1 MPSSLHA
8 ATLRSVSLDIP
19 LPRHGRGSI
28 VTTGTPNPACDK
40 TKRGETMSIRAT
52 KRSGRSRRLALFT
65 GIAVAASV
73 IPAAAQASANSAAA
87 EKPVRG
93 GNITVGIFD
102 QVLTTCYS
110 PNVPNSALG
119 VLKTVYEGLVEKSSD
134 GKFVPFLAKT
144 IAPSADFK
152 SWTMTLRPGIKFSN
166 GEPLDAAA
174 VVLNLQA
181 LSGDYYLKNTAT
193 AVHTAGSGIPFT
205 ANLRKVEAT
214 GTDTVVMT
222 LWTSQVDWLDTL
234 YASGRFFMRAPST
247 IKNKDECATKG
258 VGTGPFMFDT
268 VTPTNVKVKRNP
280 GYWRKDK
287 AGTQL
292 PYLESITFDVQQQ
305 PTQRLNAL
313 RSGKYAA
320 AQFTS
325 AGEVKQILSV
335 KSSGNLGS
343 IDSKDSFYPTWWPNQ
358 AIEPFNNKNARLAFA
373 HAWDNATYYKLR
385 NCFKGKC
392 LGNIPTSIVGK
403 DNVMYNTKGYLKFDI
418 KKSKE
423 YQEAYKKETG
433 KDLTFQ
439 INATLSDE
447 SLNNAK
453 AAQQIFAKAGI
464 TTTINQEDGATQV
477 ANAFPGLA
485 AAAAGKLNPY
495 QAYAVLLFE
504 GEGTGFILPFLQQN
518 VFSEPGNNARTERSP
533 LLPIAGTALN
543 VTRHK
548 DNALTDLLYAAK
560 QDITKARP
568 AKLKALTKYVQE
580 NAVVVPTPTLTYT
593 YGFGKKLRGYDTF
606 ELAAGKTGIPMT
618 NAGINWTGIWVSK

>member
-1 MPSSLHA
+1 
-8 ATLRSVSLDIP
+8 
-19 LPRHGRGSI
+19 
-28 VTTGTPNPACDK
+28 
-40 TKRGETMSIRAT
+40 MSIRAT
-52 KRSGRSRRLALFT
+52 KSTRRRSRIALFMGT
-65 GIAVAASV
+65 AVAASV
-73 IPAAAQASANSAAA
+73 IPAAAHASASSASA
-87 EKPVRG
+87 EKPKRG
-93 GNITVGIFD
+93 GDLTVGIFD

-134 GKFVPFLAKT
+134 GKFVPFLAKS
-144 IAPSADFK
+144 ISPSADFK
-152 SWTMTLRPGIKFSN
+152 TWTMTLRPGIKFSN
-166 GEPLDAAA
+166 GENLDAAA

-181 LSGDYYLKNTAT
+181 LNGDYYLKNTGT

-205 ANLRKVEAT
+205 ANLRKVEASSAN
-214 GTDTVVMT
+214 TVVMT

-247 IKNKDECATKG
+247 IKSSSECANKG
-258 VGTGPFMFDT
+258 VGTGPFMFES

-280 GYWRKDK
+280 NYWRKDK

-292 PYLESITFDVQQQ
+292 PYLNSITFDVQQQ
-305 PTQRLNAL
+305 PTQRLNGL
-313 RSGKYAA
+313 RSGKYDA

-335 KSSGNLGS
+335 KGSKTLGS
-343 IDSKDSFYPTWWPNQ
+343 VDSKDTFYPTWWPNQ
-358 AIEPFNNKNARLAFA
+358 AIEPFNNKNARLAMA
-373 HAWDNATYYKLR
+373 AAWDNATYYKLR

-392 LGNIPTSIVGK
+392 LGNIPKSIVGPS
-403 DNVMYNTKGYLKFDI
+403 NVMFNTKGFVKFDV

-423 YQEAYKKETG
+423 YQAAYKAETG

-464 TTTINQEDGATQV
+464 ATTINQEDGATQV

-485 AAAAGKLNPY
+485 AAASGKLNPY

-504 GEGTGFILPFLQQN
+504 GDGTGFILPFLQQN

-548 DNALTDLLYAAK
+548 DTALTTLLYSAK

-568 AKLKALTKYVQE
+568 AKLKALTKYLQE
-580 NAVVVPTPTLTYT
+580 NAVVIPTPTLMYSF
-593 YGFGKKLRGYDTF
+593 GFGKKLRGYDTF

>member
-1 MPSSLHA
+1 
-8 ATLRSVSLDIP
+8 
-19 LPRHGRGSI
+19 
-28 VTTGTPNPACDK
+28 
-40 TKRGETMSIRAT
+40 MSIRAT
-52 KRSGRSRRLALFT
+52 KRPGRTRRLALFT

-73 IPAAAQASANSAAA
+73 IPAASHVSASSAAA
-87 EKPVRG
+87 EKPVKG

-119 VLKTVYEGLVEKSSD
+119 VLKTVYEGLVEKSDD
-134 GKFVPFLAKT
+134 GKFVPFLAEA
-144 IAPSADFK
+144 ISASADFK
-152 SWTMTLRPGIKFSN
+152 TWTMKMRPGIKFSN
-166 GEPLDAAA
+166 GEALDAAA

-181 LSGDYYLKNTAT
+181 LNGDYYLKTG

-205 ANLRKVEAT
+205 ANLRKVEAAS
-214 GTDTVVMT
+214 TDTVVMT
-222 LWTSQVDWLDTL
+222 LWSSQVDWLDTL

-258 VGTGPFMFDT
+258 VGTGPFTFDT

-280 GYWRKDK
+280 NYWRKDK

-305 PTQRLNAL
+305 PTQRLNGL
-313 RSGKYAA
+313 KSGKYAA

-335 KSSGNLGS
+335 KGSKSLGS
-343 IDSKDSFYPTWWPNQ
+343 VDSKDVFYPTWWPNQ
-358 AIEPFNNKNARLAFA
+358 AIEPFNNKNARLAMA
-373 HAWDNATYYKLR
+373 SAWDNESYYKLR

-392 LGNIPTSIVGK
+392 LGNIPTSVVGPN
-403 DNVMYNTKGYLKFDI
+403 NVMYNTKGFIKYDV

-423 YQEAYKKETG
+423 YQAAYKAETG

-464 TTTINQEDGATQV
+464 NTTINQEDGATQV

-518 VFSEPGNNARTERSP
+518 VFSEPGNNAKTERSP

-543 VTRHK
+543 LTRHK
-548 DNALTDLLYAAK
+548 DTALTDLVYAAK
-560 QDITKARP
+560 QDTTKGRD

-580 NAVVVPTPTLTYT
+580 NAVVIPTPTLMYSF
-593 YGFGKKLRGYDTF
+593 GFGKKLRGYDTF
-606 ELAAGKTGIPMT
+606 ELASKKNGIPMT
-618 NAGINWTGIWVSK
+618 NAGINWTGIWVAK

>member
-1 MPSSLHA
+1 
-8 ATLRSVSLDIP
+8 
-19 LPRHGRGSI
+19 
-28 VTTGTPNPACDK
+28 
-40 TKRGETMSIRAT
+40 MSIKGT
-52 KRSGRSRRLALFT
+52 KRSGRARRLALYT

-73 IPAAAQASANSAAA
+73 IPVATQVSASSATA

-102 QVLTTCYS
+102 QVLTTCYT

-119 VLKTVYEGLVEKSSD
+119 ALKTVYEGLVEKSND

-144 IAPSADFK
+144 ITSSPDYK
-152 SWTMTLRPGIKFSN
+152 TWTLTLRPNIKFSN
-166 GEPLDAAA
+166 GEALDAAA

-181 LSGDYYLKNTAT
+181 INGDYYLKNAAT

-205 ANLRKVEAT
+205 ANLRKIEAS
-214 GTDTVVMT
+214 GADTVVMT
-222 LWTSQVDWLDTL
+222 LWTPQVDWLDTL

-247 IKNKDECATKG
+247 IKDKNECATKG
-258 VGTGPFMFDT
+258 VGTGPFMFET

-280 GYWRKDK
+280 NYWRKDK
-287 AGTQL
+287 AGVKL
-292 PYLESITFDVQQQ
+292 PYLDSITFDVQQQ
-305 PTQRLNAL
+305 ATQRLTAL
-313 RSGKYAA
+313 NSGAYDA

-335 KSSGNLGS
+335 KSSKKLGS
-343 IDSKDSFYPTWWPNQ
+343 VDSKDTFYPTWWPNQ
-358 AIEPFNNKNARLAFA
+358 AIEPFNNKNARLAMA
-373 HAWDNATYYKLR
+373 AAWDNETYYKLR

-392 LGNIPTSIVGK
+392 LGNIPTSIVGPG
-403 DNVMYNTKGYLKFDI
+403 NVMYNTKGFI
-418 KKSKE
+418 KYSAAKSKE

-433 KDLTFQ
+433 KDLTFAL
-439 INATLSDE
+439 NATLSDE

-453 AAQQIFAKAGI
+453 AAQQIFAKSGI

-477 ANAFPGLA
+477 TKAFPGLVDA
-485 AAAAGKLNPY
+485 ASGKLNPY

-518 VFSEPGNNARTERSP
+518 VFKEPGNDASKERSP

-543 VTRHK
+543 LTRQA
-548 DNALTDLLYAAK
+548 DSVLTGLVYAAK
-560 QDITKARP
+560 QDITKARTT
-568 AKLKALTKYVQE
+568 KLKALTKYVQE
-580 NAVVVPTPTLTYT
+580 NAVVIPTPTLMYSF
-593 YGFGKKLRGYDTF
+593 GFGKKLRGYDTF

-618 NAGINWTGIWVSK
+618 NAGINWTGIWLAK